1 MNKTKPILIDHIIL
15 RHLPMGSEIDIV
27 SSPNVSDI
35 ITGISLSDID
45 SNIIIYNP
53 KGNELLADLDLE
65 FSNFCLSWELLSSLL
80 DNWFMKHSLL
90 VLEYSNDDAWIT
102 EKIRIDNKSNYPSKI
117 LRDSGYYSVC
127 ISKDGHINTWPKGS
141 GCLSETERFSIV
153 SSISDVTSIRVPTDN
168 EIMIFRERTECRKL
182 PSEKG

>member
-1 MNKTKPILIDHIIL
+1 MNKTKPIFIDHSIL
-15 RHLPMGSEIDIV
+15 KYLPMGSEIDIV
-27 SSPNVSDI
+27 SSPDISDI

-45 SNIIIYNP
+45 SDTIIYNP
-53 KGNELLADLDLE
+53 KENELLSDLDLE

-90 VLEYSNDDAWIT
+90 VLGFSGRDVWIT
-102 EKIRIDNKSNYPSKI
+102 EKIRIDKSNYPSKI

-127 ISKDGHINTWPKGS
+127 IPKDGHINTWPKGS

-168 EIMIFRERTECRKL
+168 EIMIFQERTECRKL